1 MKLRSDKPTRAVVFA
16 VDEGILQVA
25 RYKTPDPL
33 TQFFQ
38 KRALE
43 VGTLQTLDLI
53 LPEFKKFMQG
63 AAPGGDGEGELG

>member
-1 MKLRSDKPTRAVVFA
+1 MVFA

-33 TQFFQ
+33 KHFFQ

-53 LPEFKKFMQG
+53 LPE
-63 AAPGGDGEGELG
+63 APWCVATW